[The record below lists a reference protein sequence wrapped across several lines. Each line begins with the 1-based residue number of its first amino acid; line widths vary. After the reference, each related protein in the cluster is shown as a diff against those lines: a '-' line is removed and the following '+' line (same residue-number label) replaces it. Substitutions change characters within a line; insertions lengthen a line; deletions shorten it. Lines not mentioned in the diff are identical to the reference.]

1 MLSHL
6 AVPGRRASAALARS
20 PVLALRSPR
29 SILASAEVRRGAH
42 LLAAAHRTG
51 PRFLVPPRRV
61 AAHRFAQ
68 LMEVQFRPVFRRAA
82 PLHGMLFS
90 SAARSAARTTRTTA
104 RGVALSSKTTFT
116 HPLDFPCYVVA
127 AGLAACGVAS
137 LTERMWH
144 APRPLVS
151 VVRLEKPKTE
161 FSHPYDRKPWWWRYW
176 FISKRL
182 AYLTLLWIPCGTV
195 ALVSYLTGDP
205 DIRTRYLK
213 LMVRTLEWAGCSF
226 QKFGQWLSMRPD
238 ILSGDVIDVLSE
250 LRDNTDPHDMEH
262 NREQFRLS
270 FGCELEEIF
279 EWFDPEPIASASVGQ
294 VHRATLRPKYAME
307 GGTVDVAVKVRHPR
321 VLAETWIDT
330 WMIFAFMDNSGG
342 LLTMPFSQNDFT
354 LMLQKQFDFEWE
366 AYNMSKFAENFAA
379 ETGNSILRFPAVSGD
394 LLSPSVLVESWGKGR
409 AVDSLF
415 SAVGKDWEVLEE
427 GTATAVG
434 ASVHSEKMKNK
445 KVVRRVETT
454 STSFCA
460 LM

>member
-1 MLSHL
+1 M
-6 AVPGRRASAALARS
+6 
-20 PVLALRSPR
+20 
-29 SILASAEVRRGAH
+29 
-42 LLAAAHRTG
+42 
-51 PRFLVPPRRV
+51 
-61 AAHRFAQ
+61 
-68 LMEVQFRPVFRRAA
+68 
-82 PLHGMLFS
+82 
-90 SAARSAARTTRTTA
+90 
-104 RGVALSSKTTFT
+104 
-116 HPLDFPCYVVA
+116 
-127 AGLAACGVAS
+127 
-137 LTERMWH
+137 
-144 APRPLVS
+144 
-151 VVRLEKPKTE
+151 
-161 FSHPYDRKPWWWRYW
+161 
-176 FISKRL
+176 
-182 AYLTLLWIPCGTV
+182 
-195 ALVSYLTGDP
+195 SYLTGDP

-415 SAVGKDWEVLEE
+415 SAVGKDWAVLEE

-445 KVVRRVETT
+445 KHHLAEVVFDMNMKMFLRDNFIHGDLHAGNLLYDEETDTITVLDAGLISQIPPAMSSNFVLFIQGMCAGDAEAITDQLLVFDIRNDVPGEVTQEVEAQRSELRQTVQSACSRWIDPVT
-454 STSFCA
+454 GRDPNGCVYYFLGSSVDLCCCLCFFLKLCLTPASA
-460 LM
+460 SPNHLHDQR